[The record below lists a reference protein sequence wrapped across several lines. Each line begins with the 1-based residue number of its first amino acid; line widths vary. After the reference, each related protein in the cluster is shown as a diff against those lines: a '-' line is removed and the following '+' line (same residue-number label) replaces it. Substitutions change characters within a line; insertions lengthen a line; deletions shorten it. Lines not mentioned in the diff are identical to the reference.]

1 MHACQRIESS
11 GLPGHIHCSEETA
24 ELLRTAGKKA
34 WIEKR
39 ADNVMAK
46 GKKIWRR
53 VISTS
58 KAFTDAK
65 TPTNRSFCSLNRQG
79 LLGHIFCKSDEGE
92 QQEFGIQ

>member
-58 KAFTDAK
+58 NAFANAK
-65 TPTNRSFCSLNRQG
+65 NSNQSLFPLSRQG
-79 LLGHIFCKSDEGE
+79 LLGHLLCKSDQGE
-92 QQEFGIQ
+92 QPKFGIQ